1 MTTDGSVL
9 ERGHLTVLAVVP
21 VWEWTII
28 YPRAS
33 IFLDER
39 DHSRSK
45 SFVREGGCR
54 PELPICRG
62 KYR

>member
-1 MTTDGSVL
+1 MTTDDGSVL
-9 ERGHLTVLAVVP
+9 ERGHLTVLAVVT
-21 VWEWTII
+21 VWEWTIV

-54 PELPICRG
+54 P
-62 KYR
+62 